1 MEEIIEYRTK
11 GAMLRSRTRWH
22 NEGEKNTKYFLNLE
36 KRHYRQGTISRL
48 KKCENDFATT
58 DKEILHEC
66 ESFFKDLYSSKMKTD
81 SILPETNF
89 FFSEN
94 DTVLSNEERYSI
106 EGLLTEQECLNALKE
121 MEPDKSPGTDGLPS
135 DFYQMFWNEVSKP
148 LLEAL
153 NYGFEIGQLSISQ
166 KRGIIKLIPKKSEEL
181 YYIKNWRPLT
191 LLNCDYKIA
200 TKVIANR
207 LKTHLHKLINN
218 DQTGF
223 LKGRFIGENIR
234 LIDSVINYTA
244 AKKFP
249 DFYFFLTL
257 RKRLT
262 HWNGLLYK
270 KHSFLSDLALPLSNG
285 LKPFITTLKAVL

>member
-1 MEEIIEYRTK
+1 MN
-11 GAMLRSRTRWH
+11 ASL
-22 NEGEKNTKYFLNLE
+22 
-36 KRHYRQGTISRL
+36 
-48 KKCENDFATT
+48 
-58 DKEILHEC
+58 
-66 ESFFKDLYSSKMKTD
+66 FFKDLYSSKMKTD
-81 SILPETNF
+81 SILPETNL

-94 DTVLSNEERYSI
+94 DTVLSNEEGYSI

-153 NYGFEIGQLSISQ
+153 NYGCEIGQLSISQ
-166 KRGIIKLIPKKSEEL
+166 KWGIIKLIPKKSEEL

-200 TKVIANR
+200 TKAIANR
-207 LKTHLHKLINN
+207 LKTHLHKLIIN

-234 LIDSVINYTA
+234 LIDSVINYTN
-244 AKKFP
+244 AKKIP
-249 DFYFFLTL
+249 
-257 RKRLT
+257 
-262 HWNGLLYK
+262 GLLL
-270 KHSFLSDLALPLSNG
+270 FLDFEKAFDTWEW
-285 LKPFITTLKAVL
+285 PFIQKNTHFFRIWPFHCPMV